1 MSATSQRISP
11 KLYQERTA
19 AIAAQADALRL
30 VAVAVDGIGMN
41 KLSPIDEPGAI
52 EAIAILLRDLVA
64 SQPMNDLGTLLQS
77 KVEEL

>member
-11 KLYQERTA
+11 KLYEERTE
-19 AIAAQADALRL
+19 ALKMI
-30 VAVAVDGIGMN
+30 AVAIDGIGMN

>member
-11 KLYQERTA
+11 KLYQERTE
-19 AIAAQADALRL
+19 ALKMI
-30 VAVAVDGIGMN
+30 AVAIDGIGMN

>member
-11 KLYQERTA
+11 KLYQERTE
-19 AIAAQADALRL
+19 ALKMI
-30 VAVAVDGIGMN
+30 AVAIDGIGMN

-64 SQPMNDLGTLLQS
+64 SQPMSDLGTLLQS
-77 KVEEL
+77 KVENL

>member
-30 VAVAVDGIGMN
+30 VAVAIDGIGMN
-41 KLSPIDEPGAI
+41 KLSQTAPPGAL
-52 EAIAILLRDLVA
+52 EALVILLRDLVA

>member
-11 KLYQERTA
+11 KLYQERTE
-19 AIAAQADALRL
+19 ALKMI
-30 VAVAVDGIGMN
+30 AVAIDGIGMN

-77 KVEEL
+77 KVEDL

>member
-30 VAVAVDGIGMN
+30 VAVAVD
-41 KLSPIDEPGAI
+41 
-52 EAIAILLRDLVA
+52 
-64 SQPMNDLGTLLQS
+64 LGTLLQS